1 MAAELQVI
9 EARQG
14 MIVSDATVSPST
26 VADSF
31 VAQLVQ
37 LNSGAETVAGAEVTL
52 DICTACARC
61 RVEAL
66 LQKIDRR
73 SGKVLEEAPAALKA
87 GEVGFCR
94 LSPLQPVRR
103 PDGCA
108 FPAALGARL
117 AAQPYSAPCPEA
129 LDHCLCQL
137 HNHRPRYSVSCPGI
151 QLMGAPVQG

>member
-1 MAAELQVI
+1 MQVI

-14 MIVSDATVSPST
+14 MIVCEATGSPSA
-26 VADSF
+26 VAESF

-37 LNSGAETVAGAEVTL
+37 LNSGVETVAGNEVTL

-73 SGKVLEEAPAALKA
+73 SGKVLEESPTSLKA

-94 LSPLQPVRR
+94 LGPLQPVS
-103 PDGCA
+103 PPLC
-108 FPAALGARL
+108 GARQL
-117 AAQPYSAPCPEA
+117 CFCIC
-129 LDHCLCQL
+129 CL
-137 HNHRPRYSVSCPGI
+137 H
-151 QLMGAPVQG
+151 